1 MQGVITLRHVIAN
14 LGLVL
19 REFGP
24 RCVVRC
30 FLASLSRRRTTF
42 LEVAMRSTKDS

>member
-1 MQGVITLRHVIAN
+1 MRGVITIRDVVQN

-24 RCVVRC
+24 RCLFRCLIASVRGQK
-30 FLASLSRRRTTF
+30 TTF
-42 LEVAMRSTKDS
+42 LEVAFRKETR

>member
-1 MQGVITLRHVIAN
+1 MRGVITIRDVLMN

-24 RCVVRC
+24 GCLGRCL
-30 FLASLSRRRTTF
+30 LATLQRKKTTF
-42 LEVAMRSTKDS
+42 LEVAFRRESP